1 MSLNEQVTRRL
12 YKKKLTRVSIMD
24 SMKLLSALLVVA
36 LAACSKPETQNKL
49 TLTDMP
55 KAKCEAAV
63 KEYSQE
69 DMVVKVNGAAD
80 KACQVSGNTVEV
92 SYIKR

>member
-1 MSLNEQVTRRL
+1 
-12 YKKKLTRVSIMD
+12 MD
-24 SMKLLSALLVVA
+24 LMKLFSALLVVA
-36 LAACSKPETQNKL
+36 LAACNKSEPQNKL

-69 DMVVKVNGAAD
+69 DMVVKVNGEPGE
-80 KACQVSGNTVEV
+80 ACQDSGNTVEA
-92 SYIKR
+92 SFN